1 VRPRS
6 LDVAA
11 ASVIFLIC
19 LGSYLFTL
27 APTITWQHDG
37 VDSGD
42 LVAAAH
48 TLGVAHPP
56 GYPLFLLLA
65 RVFILLPVGEI
76 AYRVNLLSAVCAAVT
91 VVLVYYIAQLLL
103 DSRIGMLSAI
113 SISGASA
120 LLFGFSYIY
129 WSQAVIAEVY
139 SLNALLIA
147 VSILLA
153 VLHRRT
159 NDRKFLWML
168 GLTLGLGLAN
178 HLSALLFVPT
188 TIFLALDARP
198 ARLSTWLGA
207 LGFFVLGLSLYLYL
221 PACSAGH
228 PPIDWGGSRTWAG
241 FWWTVSA
248 RIYSD
253 YAFAVPLTDLPGRII
268 AWLRML
274 TQQFTWAG
282 FALGLVGVWELWD
295 EDRRYLA
302 FSLASFGAVVIY
314 SIAYNTSDSYVYLIP
329 SFLIFTLW
337 VARGSAGL
345 CFAASRFG
353 PIIRRDGL
361 LSPSHV
367 RRFLSLALLFL
378 PVVLLRFNT
387 LQVTLRD
394 DWTAYEYATGVLATT
409 PSDAIIIADTDAHIF
424 SLWYARYVV
433 TPDRAPTIVAKGLFH
448 YQWYKDTLRW
458 NEPDIVMTSPL
469 GDPHA
474 QLAAFIDANLPDRAV
489 YLTDRDERILSQYP
503 YSWQDGLYKL
513 GVKG

>member
-1 VRPRS
+1 MRPRS
-6 LDVAA
+6 LQAA
-11 ASVIFLIC
+11 AAAVIFVLC
-19 LGSYLFTL
+19 LGSYLLTL

-76 AYRVNLLSAVCAAVT
+76 AYRVNLLSAVCAAVAA
-91 VVLVYYIAQLLL
+91 VLVYCIALLL
-103 DSRIGMLSAI
+103 VGRRIGTLSAI
-113 SISGASA
+113 SIAAASA
-120 LLFGFSYIY
+120 LLFGFSYAF

-139 SLNALLIA
+139 TLNALLIA
-147 VSILLA
+147 ASILLA

-159 NDRKFLWML
+159 NDRRFLWAL

-178 HLSALLFVPT
+178 HLSALLFVPAT
-188 TIFLALDARP
+188 MFLALDARP
-198 ARLSTWLGA
+198 ARRSTWLGA
-207 LGFFVLGLSLYLYL
+207 LGFFALGLSLYLYL
-221 PACSAGH
+221 PACSARH

-241 FWWTVSA
+241 FWWMVSA
-248 RIYSD
+248 RIYRD
-253 YAFAVPLTDLPGRII
+253 YAFAVPLAHLPGRVI

-282 FALGLVGVWELWD
+282 FALGLVGVWELWED
-295 EDRRYLA
+295 DRRFVA
-302 FSLASFGAVVIY
+302 FSLASFGPVVVY
-314 SIAYNTSDSYVYLIP
+314 SLTYNTSDSYVYLIP
-329 SFLIFTLW
+329 SFLLFTLW
-337 VARGSAGL
+337 VARGAADLSVV
-345 CFAASRFG
+345 ASRFG
-353 PIIRRDGL
+353 PIRKRDGL

-367 RRFLSLALLFL
+367 QRFVSVALLALPFL
-378 PVVLLRFNT
+378 LLRFNASRAN
-387 LQVTLRD
+387 LRN
-394 DWTAYEYATGVLATT
+394 DWTAHQYAIRVLATT

-433 TPDRAPTIVAKGLFH
+433 GSDAAPTIVAKGLFH

-474 QLAAFIDANLPDRAV
+474 QLAAFIEANLPDRAI
-489 YLTDRDERILSQYP
+489 YLTERDERILSQYP
-503 YSWQDGLYKL
+503 YSWQHGLYKL